1 MAGGYKMNFELSKE
15 IIEYIENSVDEAKT
29 LLKELCLIPAPSN
42 HEEKR
47 AEFCKNWLLNI
58 GAEGTYIDDAL
69 NVVYPSNCDG
79 RDDIVVFMAHT
90 DTVFPDMTEP
100 MPYSEDENNIYSP
113 GVGDDTVCL
122 VMMLM
127 AVKYIVE
134 NNIKPNCGMLF
145 VANSG
150 EEGLGN
156 LKGSRKIMEDYAGR
170 VKEFYTFD
178 GTYRRVV
185 NKCVGSHRYKITV
198 ETEGG
203 HSFNKFGN
211 TNAIYVM
218 SKLVCALYACE
229 VPKVGNSRTTYNVG
243 VINGGTSV
251 NTIAQKCEMMYEYR
265 SDNKE
270 CMDKMKAFFENTI
283 AEYKNQDKA
292 KIDVEIVG
300 ERPCGGDVDM
310 NKLEEMTEKVI
321 RTCEKYSGL
330 NCISTSGSTDCNI
343 PQSLGVAAVCPGIYM
358 GGGAHT
364 REEWVKKSSIPVGLK
379 IAFELILGYFN

>member
-1 MAGGYKMNFELSKE
+1 MSFELNKE
-15 IIEYIENSVDEAKT
+15 IIDYIENSVDEARE
-29 LLKELCLIPAPSN
+29 LLKQLCLIPAPSN

-47 AEFCKNWLLNI
+47 AEFCKNWLESI
-58 GAEGTYIDDAL
+58 GAEGVYIDSAL
-69 NVVYPSNCDG
+69 NVVYPVNCGG
-79 RDDIVVFMAHT
+79 RDDITVFMAHT

-100 MPYSEDENNIYSP
+100 MPYSEDEKNIYSP

-127 AVKYIVE
+127 TVKYIIE
-134 NNIKPNCGMLF
+134 KGIKPGCGMLF

-178 GTYRRVV
+178 GQYNRVV
-185 NKCVGSHRYKITV
+185 NACVGSHRYKITL

-203 HSFNKFGN
+203 HSFSKFGN
-211 TNAIYVM
+211 NNAIHLM
-218 SKLVCALYACE
+218 SRLICSLYSCQ
-229 VPKVGNSRTTYNVG
+229 VPKVRNSKTTYNVG
-243 VINGGTSV
+243 VIEGGTSV
-251 NTIAQKCEMMYEYR
+251 NTIAQKCQLMYEYR

-270 CMDKMKAFFENTI
+270 CMDIMQKFFEAEI
-283 AEYKNQDKA
+283 AKVKEEGKA
-292 KIDVEIVG
+292 TVTVELVG

-310 NKLEEMTEKVI
+310 DKLNEMTERCIKI
-321 RTCEKYSGL
+321 TEKYTGNECL
-330 NCISTSGSTDCNI
+330 AVSGSTDCNI
-343 PQSLGVAAVCPGIYM
+343 PQSLGVPAICPGTYM

-364 REEWVKKSSIPVGLK
+364 RGEWVEKSSIPVGMK
-379 IAFELILGYFN
+379 IVFELILNFFN

>member
-1 MAGGYKMNFELSKE
+1 MSFELRKE
-15 IIEYIENSVDEAKT
+15 IVDYIENSVDEAKE
-29 LLKELCLIPAPSN
+29 LLKEICLIPAPSN

-47 AEFCKNWLLNI
+47 AEFCKNWLLGI
-58 GAEGTYIDDAL
+58 GAEGTYIDSAL
-69 NVVYPSNCDG
+69 NVVYPLNCEG

-100 MPYSEDENNIYSP
+100 MPYSEDEKNIYSP

-127 AVKYIVE
+127 TVKYIVE
-134 NNIKPNCGMLF
+134 KGLKPDCGMLF

-156 LKGSRKIMEDYAGR
+156 LKGSRKIMEDYQGR

-178 GTYRRVV
+178 GMYNRVV
-185 NKCVGSHRYKITV
+185 NKCVGSHRYKITL

-203 HSFNKFGN
+203 HSFSKFGN
-211 TNAIYVM
+211 NNAIHIM
-218 SKLVCALYACE
+218 SKLVCSLYSCN
-229 VPKVGNSRTTYNVG
+229 VPVVGNSKTTYNVG

-251 NTIAQKCEMMYEYR
+251 NTIAQKCELMYEYR

-270 CMDKMKAFFENTI
+270 CLAAMKKFFESEI
-283 AEYKNQDKA
+283 AKVKVEGKA
-292 KIDVEIVG
+292 TVSVELVG
-300 ERPCGGDVDM
+300 ERPCGGDVDGE
-310 NKLEEMTEKVI
+310 KLNEMTGKVI
-321 RTCEKYSGL
+321 EITKKHTGME
-330 NCISTSGSTDCNI
+330 CIAVSGSTDCNI
-343 PQSLGVAAVCPGIYM
+343 PQSLGIPAVCPGTYM

-364 REEWVKKSSIPVGLK
+364 REEWVEKSSIPVGMK
-379 IAFELILGYFN
+379 VVFELILSFFN

>member
-1 MAGGYKMNFELSKE
+1 MSFELNAEFIK
-15 IIEYIENSVDEAKT
+15 YIENSVDEAKA

-58 GAEGTYIDDAL
+58 GAEGAYIDEAL
-69 NVVYPSNCDG
+69 NVVYPVNCDG

-100 MPYSEDENNIYSP
+100 MPYSEDETNIYSP

-127 AVKYIVE
+127 TVKYIVE
-134 NNIKPNCGMLF
+134 KGIKPDCGILF

-156 LKGSRKIMEDYAGR
+156 LKGSRKIMEDYYGR

-178 GTYRRVV
+178 GMFNRVV

-203 HSFNKFGN
+203 HSFGKFGN
-211 TNAIYVM
+211 TNAIHVM
-218 SKLVCALYACE
+218 SEIVSALYKCE
-229 VPKVGNSRTTYNVG
+229 VPKIGDSRTTYNVG
-243 VINGGTSV
+243 VIEGGTSV
-251 NTIAQKCEMMYEYR
+251 NTIAQNCQLMYEYR
-265 SDNKE
+265 SDNKD
-270 CMDKMKAFFENTI
+270 CMDTMKAFFENII
-283 AEYKNQDKA
+283 AEFKNNFNA

-300 ERPCGGDVDM
+300 ERPCGGDVDID
-310 NKLEEMTEKVI
+310 KLNEMTEKVI
-321 RTCEKYSGL
+321 GICKKYTGME
-330 NCISTSGSTDCNI
+330 CISTSGSTDCNI
-343 PQSLGVAAVCPGIYM
+343 PQSLGVAAVCPGVYY

-364 REEWVKKSSIPVGLK
+364 REEWVEKSSIPIGLK
-379 IAFELILGYFN
+379 IVFELILGYFN